1 MRCPSWSGSR
11 RPGPRRLLAPVV
23 ACVLAVLTAA
33 GCASTTNEAST
44 PAPNDPEYRD
54 RLDELGRIYESRDV
68 EKIMSLYVGDTY
80 SLSFDQTHAFD
91 SGATDHRGTLKTLLE
106 GVESLKVAW
115 DPDVSVD
122 RTSQKR
128 WTTRHFVA
136 TATMATGNVRE
147 ISGWHSAIW
156 AQREGKWLIEYEHFR
171 ADTKLVSTP
180 PPPPP
185 VVVPPAPVPAP
196 AAETFP
202 DIFFDYDKWNIR
214 PDQVASI
221 TVVLD
226 YLKKYP
232 GTEVTIEGHCDERGS
247 TGYNIDLGQK
257 RADRTKKWLVAEGIA
272 AERLRTVSF
281 GKSRPFEQGRSREA
295 WQSNRRSHFVV
306 TKGPGRP

>member
-1 MRCPSWSGSR
+1 MRSH
-11 RPGPRRLLAPVV
+11 LLAPVV
-23 ACVLAVLTAA
+23 ACLLAVLTAA

-68 EKIMSLYVGDTY
+68 EKIMSLYVTDTY

-91 SGATDHRGTLKTLLE
+91 SGATDHRGTLKKLLE
-106 GVESLKVAW
+106 GVETLKVAW
-115 DPDVSVD
+115 DPNVTVD
-122 RTSQKR
+122 KTSQKR

-136 TATMATGNVRE
+136 TATLATAEVRE

-171 ADTKLVSTP
+171 ADTKLVSAP

-185 VVVPPAPVPAP
+185 PAVAAAPAP
-196 AAETFP
+196 APAPAPETFP

-214 PDQVASI
+214 PDQLASI

-226 YLKKYP
+226 YLKKHP
-232 GTEVTIEGHCDERGS
+232 ETEVTIEGHCDERGS
-247 TGYNIDLGQK
+247 TSYNIDLGQK
-257 RADRTKKWLVAEGIA
+257 RADQTKKWLVAQGIA
-272 AERLRTVSF
+272 AQRLRTISF
-281 GKSRPFEQGRSREA
+281 GKSRPFEAGRSQEA

-306 TKGPGRP
+306 TKSPARP